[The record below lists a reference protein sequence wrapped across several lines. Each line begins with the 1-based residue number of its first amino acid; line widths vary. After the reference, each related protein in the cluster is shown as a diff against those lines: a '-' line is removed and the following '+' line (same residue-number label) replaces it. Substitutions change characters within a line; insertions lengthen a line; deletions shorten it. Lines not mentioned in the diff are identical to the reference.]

1 MTCLLLPFI
10 FWQIVFKHGGVE
22 VETCFRDIFS
32 QDVLLRHFF
41 CFRQNGQRL
50 RQLPSCGKIRW
61 KSWCCVN
68 SSRPFCNQS
77 FSRSPYISSNLPNS
91 AHLIR
96 FPKIIL
102 RSVQV
107 IYEKWMLVSWLW
119 TVQGASEPS
128 SPISG
133 RIERGKLWD
142 PLKLRERRW

>member
-1 MTCLLLPFI
+1 
-10 FWQIVFKHGGVE
+10 
-22 VETCFRDIFS
+22 
-32 QDVLLRHFF
+32 
-41 CFRQNGQRL
+41 
-50 RQLPSCGKIRW
+50 
-61 KSWCCVN
+61 
-68 SSRPFCNQS
+68 
-77 FSRSPYISSNLPNS
+77 LPNS

-133 RIERGKLWD
+133 RTERGKLWD
-142 PLKLRERRW
+142 PLKLREWQW